1 MKAWEANVVISGSS
15 STHRQCLDT
24 RVYGV
29 DDETNN
35 YDKASAGFFTWG
47 ADYSVVD
54 TTRPFDL

>member
-15 STHRQCLDT
+15 STHLQYLDT

-35 YDKASAGFFTWG
+35 YEGFFTRG
-47 ADYSVVD
+47 GDYSVVD